1 MSKATSIF
9 AIGVVAAISASC
21 ANNPPG
27 GATAESAAAQRDYQL
42 LSGTWQLTRAV
53 DNGKPVPASEA
64 RNTILVTDR
73 NTFRLPKATRAG
85 TSSAGHFTI
94 NPDTRPNQV
103 DSIAEGGPTAGQ
115 VSRGIYEIP
124 DPTHQ
129 RACFGPP
136 GGPRPTEFKST
147 PGSGRILQY
156 WKKIAPVPPR

>member
-27 GATAESAAAQRDYQL
+27 SATAESAVAQRDYQL

-94 NPDTRPNQV
+94 NPDTRPKQV

-124 DPTHQ
+124 DPTHL

-136 GGPRPTEFKST
+136 GGPRPTEFKSP